1 MAKRFNPYVLIPI
14 VLNLLV
20 LVAVPSLFESNEFG
34 RALFVFIVAIL
45 WPWILYF
52 VIGRILHDL
61 VRRVSEERGASE
73 NHDLV

>member
-1 MAKRFNPYVLIPI
+1 MAGRFNPYVLIPI

-20 LVAVPSLFESNEFG
+20 LVVVPSLFENNEFG

-61 VRRVSEERGASE
+61 VARISKERKGIE
-73 NHDLV
+73 KTR